1 MHDLSG
7 PHLPG
12 RPYLVT
18 LRRDPATSLVCRRLS
33 KRELA
38 AVGGPVAV
46 AVLGAVASGAGVCL
60 KDSGI
65 SEETVRA

>member
-1 MHDLSG
+1 M
-7 PHLPG
+7 
-12 RPYLVT
+12 T
-18 LRRDPATSLVCRRLS
+18 LRRDPATSLVCHRLS
-33 KRELA
+33 KRDLA